1 VFTFVY
7 ATAAARLRCAQKLM
21 PPILD
26 ILQSVPILAFVGD
39 DTGFI
44 ALFPGSQL
52 GLECGRVR

>member
-1 VFTFVY
+1 
-7 ATAAARLRCAQKLM
+7 M

-39 DTGFI
+39 DTGFT